1 MSASKKGRG
10 TKDEKPIL
18 SEIRDMVGN
27 DYMAYWILWKFA
39 PDLLAEE
46 IKSFDDLKNY
56 YKAITKAKIGEH
68 DCEKWM
74 YYDKVQNA
82 VKWLL
87 KKQKGARMIELYN
100 IWFEMA
106 KKDSNALK
114 EFIKLQ
120 DIFFQND
127 EMSEVE
133 SILRGASFKEE
144 EEDYDMEI

>member
-1 MSASKKGRG
+1 MAVGGKTKG
-10 TKDEKPIL
+10 TKDEKSIL
-18 SEIRDMVGN
+18 TELREMTGN
-27 DYMAYWILWKFA
+27 DYMAYWIAWKYA
-39 PDLLAEE
+39 PNLLSQKFPTYNDLCE
-46 IKSFDDLKNY
+46 Y
-56 YKAITKAKIGEH
+56 YKTLGNKKMSEAE
-68 DCEKWM
+68 CEKWL
-74 YYDKVQNA
+74 YYSKVQDA

-106 KKDSNALK
+106 KVDSNALK